1 MRDPLA
7 IVRDEYYI
15 SIAAAM
21 ILGVVLLLSASL
33 GFGGTIVQNAFGQ
46 FNIPPL
52 PGENTAP
59 SPPPGA
65 TTTTAPSSPQQQPSL
80 SQGTTNGLTFLDR
93 GLMGTTLHTQGGGD
107 GSGGDGS
114 GGAAA
119 AAAAAAGNKSTFVMA
134 GIFRIYSNESLV
146 QRFVAEMNLAAIDGT
161 AFHNVTIEETSP
173 HRFKLTETANGNAST
188 TTTANNAS
196 TGGSIPPV
204 SSQLKTRI
212 FVDGN
217 TPVVDN
223 VPMTISIRGQVL
235 AIQGISI
242 DASTVTDPTV
252 RNVLSII
259 NGHSLYGTV
268 LR

>member
-65 TTTTAPSSPQQQPSL
+65 TTTTTTAPSSPQQQPSL
-80 SQGTTNGLTFLDR
+80 PQGTTNGLTFLDR
-93 GLMGTTLHTQGGGD
+93 GLMGTTLHTQGGD
-107 GSGGDGS
+107 GSGG
-114 GGAAA
+114 
-119 AAAAAAGNKSTFVMA
+119 AAAAAAGNKSTFVVA

-223 VPMTISIRGQVL
+223 VTMTISIRGQVL

>member
-7 IVRDEYYI
+7 IVRNEYHI
-15 SIAAAM
+15 SIAAAI
-21 ILGVVLLLSASL
+21 ILGVALLLSASL
-33 GFGGTIVQNAFGQ
+33 GFGGTIVQNVFGQ

-65 TTTTAPSSPQQQPSL
+65 TTTTTKTAPPSSPQQPSL
-80 SQGTTNGLTFLDR
+80 PQGTTNGLTFLDR
-93 GLMGTTLHTQGGGD
+93 GLIGTTLHTQGGGD
-107 GSGGDGS
+107 GSSGS
-114 GGAAA
+114 GS
-119 AAAAAAGNKSTFVMA
+119 AAAAGNKSTFVVA

-161 AFHNVTIEETSP
+161 AFHNVTVEETSP
-173 HRFKLTETANGNAST
+173 HRFKLTETANGNATT
-188 TTTANNAS
+188 TTTANNNNNNAS

-217 TPVVDN
+217 APVVDN

>member
-93 GLMGTTLHTQGGGD
+93 GLMGTTLHTQGGD
-107 GSGGDGS
+107 GSGG
-114 GGAAA
+114 
-119 AAAAAAGNKSTFVMA
+119 AAAAGNKSTFVVA

>member
-1 MRDPLA
+1 MKSKQLHNCRNKKMRDPLA

-80 SQGTTNGLTFLDR
+80 PQGTTNGLTFLDR
-93 GLMGTTLHTQGGGD
+93 GLMGTTLHTQGGD
-107 GSGGDGS
+107 GSGG
-114 GGAAA
+114 A
-119 AAAAAAGNKSTFVMA
+119 AAAAAAGNKSTFVVA

-173 HRFKLTETANGNAST
+173 HRFKLTET
-188 TTTANNAS
+188 
-196 TGGSIPPV
+196 
-204 SSQLKTRI
+204 
-212 FVDGN
+212 
-217 TPVVDN
+217 
-223 VPMTISIRGQVL
+223 
-235 AIQGISI
+235 
-242 DASTVTDPTV
+242 
-252 RNVLSII
+252 
-259 NGHSLYGTV
+259 
-268 LR
+268 

>member
-33 GFGGTIVQNAFGQ
+33 GFGGTIVQNALGQ

-65 TTTTAPSSPQQQPSL
+65 TTTTTTAPSSPQQQPSL
-80 SQGTTNGLTFLDR
+80 PQGTTNGLTFLDR
-93 GLMGTTLHTQGGGD
+93 GLMGTTLHTQGGD
-107 GSGGDGS
+107 GSGG
-114 GGAAA
+114 A
-119 AAAAAAGNKSTFVMA
+119 AAAAAAGNKSTFVVA